1 MILQPILEN
10 SIQHGGFFPGDSV
23 FLHVE
28 AKLMEDTL
36 YLLVSD
42 NGSGMEENEMR
53 RMNRIF
59 REDIPVRSK
68 HIGLMNVNRRIQLQY
83 GEEYGIVLQ
92 PSGDGLGLT
101 VLISLKYLL
110 VEEEGQEAVYAEEEK
125 ENECHS
131 LL

>member
-1 MILQPILEN
+1 
-10 SIQHGGFFPGDSV
+10 
-23 FLHVE
+23 
-28 AKLMEDTL
+28 MEDTL
-36 YLLVSD
+36 YLLVGD

>member
-1 MILQPILEN
+1 M
-10 SIQHGGFFPGDSV
+10 

-36 YLLVSD
+36 YLLVGD

-110 VEEEGQEAVYAEEEK
+110 VEEEEGQEAVYAEEEK